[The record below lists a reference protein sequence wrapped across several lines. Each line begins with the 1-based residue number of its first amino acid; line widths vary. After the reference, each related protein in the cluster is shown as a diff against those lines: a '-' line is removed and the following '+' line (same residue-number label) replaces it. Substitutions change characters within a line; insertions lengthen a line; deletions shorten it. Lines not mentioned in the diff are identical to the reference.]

1 MSKKRRFGR
10 VRQLPSGRWQAR
22 HLGPDGSDRA
32 APETFGSKTD
42 AEVWLT
48 LKEAEILNGDWTN
61 PDDGKIPLADY
72 AQTWIAER
80 PGLRPKTV
88 ELYSYL
94 LRKHIA
100 PVLGGLAI
108 ADIQAS
114 KVLRWRKQLIDSG
127 VSAVTVAKAYR
138 LLKAVLNTALDD
150 GVIRRNPCRIKGA
163 SEETSPER
171 PVLSVT
177 QVYTLAEAIDP
188 RYRALVLLAA
198 FASLRW
204 GELAALRRSDFDL
217 TNRTIRVERQLTEV
231 AGQGLTFGPP
241 KSAAGR
247 RTVPLL
253 SMIVTDL
260 ADHLDQH
267 AQDGDDGLIFTS
279 PEGAPL
285 RHGNFTRRVWL
296 PAVGKAGLSGVHFH
310 DLRHAGNTYTA
321 NAGANLRELMERMGH
336 STNRAAMIYLHSTD
350 PRQRALADAVDKA
363 ARDELRQAR
372 KWPPPIGKPAQDNG
386 SSGTEVARDHEQGS

>member
-1 MSKKRRFGR
+1 LFARFVACELR
-10 VRQLPSGRWQAR
+10 SGQWQAR
-22 HLGPDGSDRA
+22 YRGPDGIMRPADR
-32 APETFGSKTD
+32 TFPDKTA

-48 LKEAEILNGDWTN
+48 RKEAEILNGDWLD
-61 PDDGKIPLADY
+61 PDAGRILFSEYAD
-72 AQTWIAER
+72 AWIDER
-80 PGLRPKTV
+80 PGLRPKSIQ
-88 ELYSYL
+88 LYRYL
-94 LRKHIA
+94 LRRHLA
-100 PVLGGLAI
+100 PGLGTTSL
-108 ADIQAS
+108 ADIREPQ
-114 KVLRWRKQLIDSG
+114 VRRWRKERLDAG
-127 VSAVTVAKAYR
+127 VSEVTVAKAYR
-138 LLKAVLNTALDD
+138 LLKAIMNTAVDD
-150 GVIRRNPCRIKGA
+150 GRIRRNPCRIKGA

-204 GELAALRRSDFDL
+204 GELAAPRRSDIDL
-217 TNRTIRVERQLTEV
+217 TARTIQVERQLTEV
-231 AGQGLTFGPP
+231 TGRGLTFGPP

-247 RTVPLL
+247 RTVPIL

-267 AQDGDDGLIFTS
+267 AQDGADGLIFTS
-279 PEGAPL
+279 PEGTPL

-296 PAVGKAGLSGVHFH
+296 PAVGKAGLTGVHFH
-310 DLRHAGNTYTA
+310 DLRHAGNHYTA
-321 NAGANLRELMERMGH
+321 SAGANLRELMERMGH
-336 STNRAAMIYLHSTD
+336 STSRAAMIYLHSTD

-372 KWPPPIGKPAQDNG
+372 KWPPTIGQPAQDNG
-386 SSGTEVARDHEQGS
+386 LSGTEVARDREQGS